1 MDQFD
6 GDELITINLR
16 KYEYLLECRKKVAK
30 FDFVIRLLEMDDDKL
45 AKKISE
51 FDVTEHRANVLKDS
65 GIVTVR
71 DLKHFIINNYP
82 TDVDI
87 SSVTFRGFGST
98 GSKKFLYSVLK

>member
-1 MDQFD
+1 MGKFD
-6 GDELITINLR
+6 GDELITIKLR
-16 KYEYLLECRKKVAK
+16 KYEYLLECRKKVANYG
-30 FDFVIRLLEMDDDKL
+30 FVIRLLELDDDKL

-51 FDVTEHRANVLKDS
+51 FDVTEHRANLLKDS

-87 SSVTFRGFGST
+87 SSVTFRGFGYT
-98 GSKKFLYSVLK
+98 GSQKLLCSVLK